1 MAQDAQAERATL
13 RVGQNDLLELV
24 YEGQIRSVV
33 IRKPGAIRGIRLIFM
48 PSLEAFLEGLSK
60 QGVAT

>member
-1 MAQDAQAERATL
+1 LA
-13 RVGQNDLLELV
+13 
-24 YEGQIRSVV
+24 YEGQIRSAL
-33 IRKPGAIRGIRLIFM
+33 IRKPGAARGIRLIFT